1 MIYAITEIAV
11 FLLVAALLG
20 LVVGYVLWYRKAV
33 RANAEADNM
42 AVSLQDR
49 SARLGQAE
57 HDVASL
63 IDERDRVRAES
74 LSLANAADR
83 SAAEVVTL
91 RGHVSQIQ
99 PLADRVP
106 EMRSKLESLT
116 EETSALRAERDR
128 LAAETAGSVSQDETP
143 ASFVGDEPVEAL
155 MANPDELQRISGVGP
170 HLEQLLN
177 DNNIFAY
184 RQIAKLTEV
193 GLRDLDDQL
202 GFKGRIERDNW
213 QAQATKL
220 HSEKFGEA
228 PT

>member
-11 FLLVAALLG
+11 FLLVATLLG
-20 LVVGYVLWYRKAV
+20 LVVGYLLWYRRAV
-33 RANAEADNM
+33 RADAEADSM

-49 SARLGQAE
+49 TARLGQAE
-57 HDVASL
+57 QDVASL

-83 SAAEVVTL
+83 SAAEVATL
-91 RGHVSQIQ
+91 RGHVAQIQ

-106 EMRSKLESLT
+106 DMRSKLESVV
-116 EETSALRAERDR
+116 EQNAALRAERDQ
-128 LAAETAGSVSQDETP
+128 LASEQPDATP
-143 ASFVGDEPVEAL
+143 ASFVGDEPIEAL
-155 MANPDELQRISGVGP
+155 RADPDNLQRISGIGP

-177 DNNIFAY
+177 DNNIFTY

-202 GFKGRIERDNW
+202 GFKGRIERDGW
-213 QAQATKL
+213 QTQASEL
-220 HSEKFGEA
+220 HGEKFGKA